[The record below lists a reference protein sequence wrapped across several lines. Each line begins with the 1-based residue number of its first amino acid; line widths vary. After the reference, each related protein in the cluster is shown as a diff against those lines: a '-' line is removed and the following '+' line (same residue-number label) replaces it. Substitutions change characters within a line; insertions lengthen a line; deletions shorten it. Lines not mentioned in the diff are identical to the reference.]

1 MYWLTR
7 RTPNRAN
14 GKRFWHFF
22 WIAVVTFCLAFLDD
36 LDLAVEAHGAALNQ
50 GHIGGEA
57 HLVHVAAGVEV
68 VEGIEDESE
77 GLKPFYVE
85 LGVFDV
91 GVVGG
96 EGDGGVE
103 FRGCFFCDL

>member
-1 MYWLTR
+1 VDWLTR
-7 RTPNRAN
+7 RTSNCAN
-14 GKRFWHFF
+14 GKRLRHFLRITIVAF
-22 WIAVVTFCLAFLDD
+22 CPTFLND
-36 LDLAVEAHGAALNQ
+36 LDLTVEAHGATLDQ
-50 GHIGGEA
+50 GHVGGEA

-68 VEGIEDESE
+68 VEGIEDEGE

-103 FRGCFFCDL
+103 L

>member
-7 RTPNRAN
+7 RTSNCAN
-14 GKRFWHFF
+14 GKGFRNFF
-22 WIAVVTFCLAFLDD
+22 WITVVAFCPSFLDN
-36 LDLAVEAHGAALNQ
+36 LDLAVKAHGAALDQ
-50 GHIGGEA
+50 GHVRSEA

-68 VEGIEDESE
+68 VEGIENEGE
-77 GLKPFYVE
+77 GLEPFYIE

-96 EGDGGVE
+96 EGDRGVE
-103 FRGCFFCDL
+103 F